1 MEMYQNILVVVD
13 PTAGEQK
20 ALKRAVDLV
29 SRLQKTGK
37 QIINITAFFSIF
49 DFSYEMTTILSSGER
64 DSMRQMVIEEKQKW
78 LDEIIAEISP
88 SVKVTSK
95 VVWHNRPYEAIVSR
109 VIEQGYDLVIKGTH
123 QHDKLKAV
131 VFTPTDW
138 HILRKCPCPVLLVK
152 DHEWPKNGNMLAALN
167 IGSDE
172 VEHNSLNSKITT
184 QAKLF
189 AAVIGAN
196 LHLVNSYPGTPVNIA
211 IEVPEFDATEYNT
224 VMLNHHKEAMKT
236 HSQEFDIGLDNTHIG
251 EGLPETVIEE
261 LAAKLDAELVV
272 LGTVG
277 RTGISAALIGN
288 TAEHVIDQ
296 LNCDVLALK
305 PDGYI
310 SPMAT

>member
-1 MEMYQNILVVVD
+1 MYQNILVVVD
-13 PTAGEQK
+13 PIASEQT
-20 ALKRAVDLV
+20 ALKRAVELV
-29 SRLQKTGK
+29 SRLQESSK
-37 QIINITAFFSIF
+37 QVINITAFFSIF

-64 DSMRQMVIEEKQKW
+64 NSMRQMVIEEKQKW
-78 LDEIIAEISP
+78 LDEITANVLP
-88 SVKVTSK
+88 NVKVTSK
-95 VVWHNRPYEAIVSR
+95 VVWHNRPYEAIVSQ

-123 QHDKLKAV
+123 QHGKLKAV

-172 VEHNSLNSKITT
+172 VEHSSLNNKITT
-184 QAKLF
+184 QAKIL
-189 AAVIGAN
+189 ASVIGAN

-211 IEVPEFDATEYNT
+211 IEVPEFDATEYNA
-224 VMLNHHKEAMKT
+224 VMLNHHKEAMKV
-236 HSQEFDIGLDNTHIG
+236 HADEFNIALDNTHIH
-251 EGLPETVIEE
+251 EGLPETVIESIAE
-261 LAAKLDAELVV
+261 SLDAELVV

-305 PDGYI
+305 PDGYV
-310 SPMAT
+310 SPLAT